1 MVWRQPGLCDVNQLH
16 TRYMTNQNSDKND
29 KNAQANSPRINERIR
44 TPEVRVV
51 DPEGNQLGVMT
62 VEEALAAAAGFQLD
76 LVEVA
81 PQAKP
86 PVCRIMDYGKYKYQ
100 LKKRANDARKKT
112 TKVER
117 KEIKMRPKT
126 DEHDFMTKLRQ
137 ARGFLGEHHKVKLT
151 VMFKGREITHPELAQ
166 EMLERA
172 GRELSDVADI
182 EQHPKLE
189 GRNMTMGFTPK
200 LSHAASQEQKQQ
212 NQEQKQQSR
221 ELEQRLQEP
230 K

>member
-1 MVWRQPGLCDVNQLH
+1 
-16 TRYMTNQNSDKND
+16 MTNQNDKND

-51 DPEGNQLGVMT
+51 DPEGAQLGVMP
-62 VEEALAAAAGFQLD
+62 VEEALERAAAFQLD

-100 LKKRANDARKKT
+100 QKKRANDARKKS
-112 TKVER
+112 TKIER

-151 VMFKGREITHPELAQ
+151 VMFRGREITHPELAQ

-172 GRELSDVADI
+172 GRELADIADI
-182 EQHPKLE
+182 EQSPKLE

-200 LSHAASQEQKQQ
+200 ITHAAAAANQQ
-212 NQEQKQQSR
+212 AQAPAQTPNS
-221 ELEQRLQEP
+221 
-230 K
+230 

>member
-1 MVWRQPGLCDVNQLH
+1 
-16 TRYMTNQNSDKND
+16 MTNQNDKND

-44 TPEVRVV
+44 VPEVRVV
-51 DPEGNQLGVMT
+51 DALGEQLGVMS
-62 VEEALAAAAGFQLD
+62 VEEALERAAAAQLD

-100 LKKRANDARKKT
+100 QKKRANDARKKSA
-112 TKVER
+112 KVER

-182 EQHPKLE
+182 EQAPKLE

-200 LSHAASQEQKQQ
+200 ASHGG
-212 NQEQKQQSR
+212 
-221 ELEQRLQEP
+221 QEP
-230 K
+230 KAEKADKAPGPGTQP